1 MCLIRYYN
9 SLVIDVLKLMNDVFN
24 FFVYLK
30 SVVVV
35 SNKKILNKDKL

>member
-9 SLVIDVLKLMNDVFN
+9 LLVIDVLKLMNDVFN